1 MSQVFATEPVVHGL
15 VPEWLRQVRAALL
28 AGRRPVLVTVV
39 RAQGSTPREA
49 GARLWVDET
58 GESGSIGGGH
68 LEWVAIAQA
77 QEMLASTAPR
87 ALWRRYP
94 LGPSLGQCCG
104 GAVTLMFEPLSRADL
119 DWLDEAIRIVRGGG
133 LAERVT
139 VLGEPERTTRVREV
153 EVSEQAEA
161 CTHWDTQTQRWEER
175 LSAKAL
181 PVVLC
186 GAGHVGKE
194 IVNLLGRL
202 PVVVHWLDT
211 RDDLW
216 PANLPANVVCVQGD
230 DQDVPDMPPGAA
242 WLVLTHDHALDL
254 AIVEAVLRHQS
265 FSFLGMIGSKTKA
278 ARFRSHLTRRLSA
291 EQAERL
297 VCPIGLVN
305 TTSKLPSVI
314 AVSVVAQLLPL
325 LDGAAS

>member
-1 MSQVFATEPVVHGL
+1 MSQVFAVEPVLHGL
-15 VPEWLRQVRAALL
+15 VPVWLQQVRAALL
-28 AGRRPVLVTVV
+28 AGRAPVLVTVV
-39 RAQGSTPREA
+39 QAQGSTPREA
-49 GARLWVDET
+49 GARLWVDSGGT
-58 GESGSIGGGH
+58 SGSIGGGH
-68 LEWVAIAQA
+68 LEWVAAAQA
-77 QEMLASTAPR
+77 QEMLANGAPR

-104 GAVTLMFEPLSRADL
+104 GAVTLMFEALGRADL

-133 LAERVT
+133 LARLVT
-139 VLGEPERTTRVREV
+139 RLDGQDRFTEV
-153 EVSEQAEA
+153 EERDMAEQAQA
-161 CTHWDTQTQRWEER
+161 CTRWDAQAQRWEEH

-181 PVVLC
+181 PVVVC

-202 PVVVHWLDT
+202 PVAVHWLDV

-216 PANLPANVVCVQGD
+216 PRDLPANVVCVQGD
-230 DQDVPDMPPGAA
+230 DQDVPDMPADAA
-242 WLVLTHDHALDL
+242 WLIMTHDHALDL

-265 FSFLGMIGSKTKA
+265 FSFLGMIGSNTKA
-278 ARFRSHLTRRLSA
+278 ARFRSQLSRRLSA

-305 TTSKLPSVI
+305 TSSKLPSVI

-325 LDGAAS
+325 LDGAA